1 MIEER
6 PPQESRSELIETI
19 LKSIMTAEE
28 YGRIWHEIPYKFV
41 LRAGGKELHYFGSDH
56 IKDQSSPIF
65 SEIEESFLRANPE
78 IVFVEGIAGATA
90 EFEERIK
97 KMSRNE
103 VIEKFGEPSFTL
115 KLAAENGI
123 DWWCPEP
130 EWETFFEELLGHGF
144 TKDEIFV
151 WYVLRSLNQY
161 NAKVHREGY
170 EKYASGYIERIKRY
184 TNWPD
189 FNYTFEHAMCLGE
202 KIIGNKIDVENM
214 EFNYVSPV
222 PRAGRE
228 KHETVLNRVATAST
242 LIRDRKIVSDIIKV
256 FEKYNKVFIV
266 YGASHAVMQEPALRK
281 FFESIS

>member
-1 MIEER
+1 MIEKI
-6 PPQESRSELIETI
+6 PSQGSQSEAIETI

-28 YGRIWHEIPYKFV
+28 YGRIKHEIPYRFV
-41 LRAGGKELHYFGSDH
+41 LQAGGKELHYFGSDH
-56 IKDQSSPIF
+56 IKDKSSPMF
-65 SEIEESFLRANPE
+65 SEIEESFLLANPE
-78 IVFVEGIAGATA
+78 VVFVEGISGDRT

-115 KLAAENGI
+115 KLATERGI

-130 EWETFFEELLGHGF
+130 AWEAFFEELLGYGF
-144 TKDEIFV
+144 TKDEIFT
-151 WYVLRSLNQY
+151 WYVLRSLSQY
-161 NAKVHREGY
+161 NKKIHSEGFK
-170 EKYASGYIERIKRY
+170 KYASGYVERLKRN

-189 FNYTFEHAMCLGE
+189 FDYTFEHAMNSGE
-202 KIIGNKIDVENM
+202 KIIGKKIDVENM

-228 KHETVLNRVATAST
+228 KLETVLNRVATAST
-242 LIRDRKIVSDIIKV
+242 FIRDRKIVSDIIKA

-266 YGASHAVMQEPALRK
+266 YGASHAVMQEPALKK